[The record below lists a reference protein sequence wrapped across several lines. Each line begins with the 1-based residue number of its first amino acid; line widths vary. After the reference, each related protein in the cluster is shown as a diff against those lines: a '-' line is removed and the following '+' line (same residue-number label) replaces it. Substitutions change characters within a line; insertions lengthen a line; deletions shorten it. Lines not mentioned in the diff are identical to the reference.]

1 MSAPGCF
8 MVPRGGSSLSHR
20 STELFAL
27 RSFYRFLIAEG
38 FCEENPANAVK
49 LPSPNRPRVEF
60 YSDAEADA
68 IIAWA
73 SAESGFRWQV
83 GRVLLLTLR
92 YTGLRLNELVS
103 RDSDEVDLHARR
115 ISPIGKGRRP
125 RVAPTSH
132 VLDEVLH
139 EYLVELRPELPASK
153 YFFANHRGNRRL
165 RGHYGPYALHNLV
178 AEAGTSAGV
187 AGRHFPHRWRHS
199 YATSLVR
206 RGEDIHVVQRL
217 MGHSNIATTTRYLH
231 LSDADRLAAIDR
243 AFPES

>member
-8 MVPRGGSSLSHR
+8 MVPRGDRACHAA
-20 STELFAL
+20 TELFAL

-103 RDSDEVDLHARR
+103 RDSDEVDLDARR

-125 RVAPTSH
+125 RVAPISH

-165 RGHYGPYALHNLV
+165 RGHYGAIRTV
-178 AEAGTSAGV
+178 E
-187 AGRHFPHRWRHS
+187 
-199 YATSLVR
+199 
-206 RGEDIHVVQRL
+206 EDIKIRVMLENDPLARHDPRMARPGPRKVPHQPRSIPNAR
-217 MGHSNIATTTRYLH
+217 GSDKKPCST
-231 LSDADRLAAIDR
+231 LSCRTDLLER
-243 AFPES
+243 